1 MNLSKIND
9 NGENMAQSCLETVV
23 KGIITMSSE
32 RAAPGR
38 GCEEEEVRKMTMS
51 PFRGRGFYDLH
62 SEMNRMF
69 DEVLGGM
76 TRGRSGRQ
84 QGVQAAEWA
93 PSMDVLEED
102 GNLVI
107 KAELPGVKQEDVDI
121 TVHDRVLTI
130 SGQRREDTETERG
143 GYHVRERRRG
153 AFSRS
158 VMLPQDVNEDRIRAR
173 YEDGVLE
180 VTVEGAAAVRE
191 PKRIQIE
198 GLTSDESSNGE
209 TARG

>member
-1 MNLSKIND
+1 
-9 NGENMAQSCLETVV
+9 V
-23 KGIITMSSE
+23 
-32 RAAPGR
+32 
-38 GCEEEEVRKMTMS
+38 EVRKMTMS
-51 PFRGRGFYDLH
+51 PFRGRGLYDLH

-76 TRGRSGRQ
+76 TRGRTERQ

-121 TVHDRVLTI
+121 TVHERVLTI
-130 SGQRREDTETERG
+130 SGQRKEETETERG

-158 VMLPQDVNEDRIRAR
+158 VMLPHDVDEDRIRAR

-198 GLTSDESSNGE
+198 GRTGDQSSNGE
-209 TARG
+209 ATHG

>member
-1 MNLSKIND
+1 MNNYR
-9 NGENMAQSCLETVV
+9 ENMSQICLKTVV
-23 KGIITMSSE
+23 KGIVVASAE
-32 RAAPGR
+32 RTAPGR
-38 GCEEEEVRKMTMS
+38 GREEVEVGKMTMS

-76 TRGRSGRQ
+76 ARGRSGRQ
-84 QGVQAAEWA
+84 QGAQAAEWA

-107 KAELPGVKQEDVDI
+107 RAELPGVQQEDVDI

-130 SGQRREDTETERG
+130 SGQRREETETERG

-158 VMLPQDVNEDRIRAR
+158 VMLPQDVDEDGIRAR

-180 VTVEGAAAVRE
+180 VTVVGAAAVRE
-191 PKRIQIE
+191 PRRIQIE
-198 GLTSDESSNGE
+198 GRTSDESSNGE
-209 TARG
+209 ATRS

>member
-1 MNLSKIND
+1 MD
-9 NGENMAQSCLETVV
+9 DYRENMSQMCLETIAV
-23 KGIITMSSE
+23 GTIATSSE

-38 GCEEEEVRKMTMS
+38 GREVEEVRKMTMS

-76 TRGRSGRQ
+76 ARGKTGRQ
-84 QGVQAAEWA
+84 QGAQAAEWA

-107 KAELPGVKQEDVDI
+107 RAELPGVKQEDVDI

-130 SGQRREDTETERG
+130 SGQRREVMETERG
-143 GYHVRERRRG
+143 SYHVRERRRG

-158 VMLPQDVNEDRIRAR
+158 VMLPQDVDEDRIRAR
-173 YEDGVLE
+173 YEDGILE

-198 GLTSDESSNGE
+198 GRTSDESSNGE
-209 TARG
+209 AARG

>member
-1 MNLSKIND
+1 
-9 NGENMAQSCLETVV
+9 
-23 KGIITMSSE
+23 
-32 RAAPGR
+32 
-38 GCEEEEVRKMTMS
+38 
-51 PFRGRGFYDLH
+51 
-62 SEMNRMF
+62 
-69 DEVLGGM
+69 
-76 TRGRSGRQ
+76 
-84 QGVQAAEWA
+84 
-93 PSMDVLEED
+93 MDVLEED

-121 TVHDRVLTI
+121 TVHERVLTI
-130 SGQRREDTETERG
+130 SGQRREETETERG

-191 PKRIQIE
+191 PKRIRSRAAPATRAPTAKLLAARD
-198 GLTSDESSNGE
+198 GRRPSGSRRRGRVANGPG
-209 TARG
+209 ASLALVQGNLR

>member
-1 MNLSKIND
+1 MSQI
-9 NGENMAQSCLETVV
+9 CLEIVV
-23 KGIITMSSE
+23 KGIVVASAE
-32 RAAPGR
+32 RAALGR
-38 GCEEEEVRKMTMS
+38 GRKEEEVRKMALS

-69 DEVLGGM
+69 DEVFGEM
-76 TRGRSGRQ
+76 ARGRSGRQ
-84 QGVQAAEWA
+84 QGVQATEWA
-93 PSMDVLEED
+93 PSMDVFEED

-107 KAELPGVKQEDVDI
+107 RAELPGVKQEDVDI

-130 SGQRREDTETERG
+130 SGQRREEMETERG
-143 GYHVRERRRG
+143 GYHVKERRRG

-158 VMLPQDVNEDRIRAR
+158 VMLPQDVDEDRIRAR
-173 YEDGVLE
+173 YEDGILE

-198 GLTSDESSNGE
+198 GRTSDESSNGE
-209 TARG
+209 AARG